1 MNHNFNLPRKAI
13 QRITEEKK
21 DLLLRL
27 DFPSCF
33 DHRRDILILT
43 DEDSG
48 IVWGTAK
55 IAKMYWSK
63 NFTKFLMKHYKSIA
77 HVQGRFVSYIHRKQG
92 FFILQ
97 VYSCQRFK

>member
-13 QRITEEKK
+13 QSIVKENKP
-21 DLLLRL
+21 LLLRL
-27 DFPSCF
+27 DFPSNF

-55 IAKMYWSK
+55 LAGAYWRK
-63 NFTKFLMKHYKSIA
+63 NFIKFLIKHHNEIA
-77 HVQGRFVSYIHRKQG
+77 HVQGSYISYLHRKQG
-92 FFILQ
+92 FFVLQ
-97 VYSCQRFK
+97 VYSYMKF